1 MFSVMFSVEA
11 VMSWYARTLSVRFAA
26 PSAEKKP
33 TMPEAMEP
41 E

>member
-1 MFSVMFSVEA
+1 MFSVMFSVA
-11 VMSWYARTLSVRFAA
+11 LVMSCCAWRLFVIFATPSV
-26 PSAEKKP
+26 EKKP

>member
-1 MFSVMFSVEA
+1 MFSVMFSVA
-11 VMSWYARTLSVRFAA
+11 LVMSWFARPLSEIFAT